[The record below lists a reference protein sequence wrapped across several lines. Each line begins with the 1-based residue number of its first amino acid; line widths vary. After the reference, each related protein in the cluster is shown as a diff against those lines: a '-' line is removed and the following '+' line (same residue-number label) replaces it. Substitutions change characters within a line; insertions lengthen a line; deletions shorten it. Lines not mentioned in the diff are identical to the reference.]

1 MPLGSEVLFH
11 HRKLPRSSTSPQRWA
26 LSFRGA
32 CAPTYGLRHPVGKGD
47 IPAQSLPS
55 FPPSKQDRK
64 CFRFYGHVVSMAAV
78 DGSVF
83 RAWLWSQECPH
94 VCARGSLH
102 VGWNWD
108 RSLSQNTT
116 HDECLEYFLNSKK
129 WSVKFT
135 NAKDW
140 PQIKM
145 NTVLFN
151 ISVVILG
158 GYKIIPTILPQFK
171 VCHINFFLI
180 TKICSLRKFE

>member
-1 MPLGSEVLFH
+1 MPSGSEVLFH

-78 DGSVF
+78 DGSVS

-94 VCARGSLH
+94 LCARGSLR

-108 RSLSQNTT
+108 RKNGQGWGVVHGPGASTGAQAPQGTTFWFRTLGSPWSPNSNLASQVIKKKYLS
-116 HDECLEYFLNSKK
+116 
-129 WSVKFT
+129 
-135 NAKDW
+135 
-140 PQIKM
+140 
-145 NTVLFN
+145 
-151 ISVVILG
+151 
-158 GYKIIPTILPQFK
+158 
-171 VCHINFFLI
+171 
-180 TKICSLRKFE
+180 R